1 MHDLAAAIDQELRPR
16 EAAGIDITLLQVIFE
31 PIERRLGHSGGFG
44 RGGGRGYHRALISG
58 GRCGLD
64 SRKVCAVPTGRAYPA
79 RSAGIGCPQ
88 PSFIPQDS
96 KMRQFSETELTAA
109 VIRSFDDTP
118 NPRAKFLLQEL
129 VKSLHDYV
137 RKTDLTF
144 EEWEYAIDFL
154 TRTGQKCTEIRQEF
168 ILLSDVLGVSMLVD
182 AVNHRDREGATETT
196 VLGPFYVGEHK
207 VAPHGTDIS
216 ASLPGER
223 MFVQSRVADLKGKPL
238 AGVPVDVW
246 HADDDGFYDS
256 QKPSYATQGPSSR
269 ARFITDAD
277 GRFFFR
283 TILPCSYPIP
293 TDGPVGEMIVQ
304 TRRHAM
310 RPAHVHFLVD
320 APGHQPLIT
329 HVFMDGDKYLDS
341 DVVFGVKD
349 ELVARIE
356 RRTDPTM
363 PDGKPAA
370 APWHLMTYEF
380 RMKPGDGSAPKPMG
394 VKAKEDA

>member
-1 MHDLAAAIDQELRPR
+1 M
-16 EAAGIDITLLQVIFE
+16 
-31 PIERRLGHSGGFG
+31 
-44 RGGGRGYHRALISG
+44 
-58 GRCGLD
+58 
-64 SRKVCAVPTGRAYPA
+64 
-79 RSAGIGCPQ
+79 PQ
-88 PSFIPQDS
+88 FN
-96 KMRQFSETELTAA
+96 ETELTAA

-118 NPRAKFLLQEL
+118 DPRAKFLLQEL

-137 RKTDLTF
+137 RRTDLTF

-154 TRTGQKCTEIRQEF
+154 TRTGHKCTPIRQEF

-182 AVNHRDREGATETT
+182 AVNHREREGATETT

-207 VAPHGTDIS
+207 VTPHGTDIS
-216 ASLPGER
+216 ATLEGER
-223 MFVQSRVADLKGKPL
+223 MFVQSRVTDLKGKPL
-238 AGVPVDVW
+238 ANVPVDVW
-246 HADDDGFYDS
+246 HADDEGYYDS

-269 ARFITDAD
+269 ARFVTDAD

-310 RPAHVHFLVD
+310 RPAHVHFLVA
-320 APGHQPLIT
+320 APGYEPLIT

-349 ELVARIE
+349 ELVAKIE
-356 RRTDPTM
+356 KRTDPTM

-370 APWHLMTYEF
+370 MPWHLMTYEF
-380 RMKPGDGSAPKPMG
+380 RMKPGAGNAPKPMMA
-394 VKAKEDA
+394 KAPEDA

>member
-1 MHDLAAAIDQELRPR
+1 
-16 EAAGIDITLLQVIFE
+16 
-31 PIERRLGHSGGFG
+31 
-44 RGGGRGYHRALISG
+44 
-58 GRCGLD
+58 
-64 SRKVCAVPTGRAYPA
+64 
-79 RSAGIGCPQ
+79 
-88 PSFIPQDS
+88 
-96 KMRQFSETELTAA
+96 MRQFSETELTAA
-109 VIRSFDDTP
+109 VIRSFDDAP
-118 NPRAKFLLQEL
+118 DPRAKFLLQEL

-154 TRTGQKCTEIRQEF
+154 TRTGQKCTPIRQEF

-182 AVNHRDREGATETT
+182 AVNHRDRDGATQTT

-207 VAPHGTDIS
+207 VTAHGTDIS
-216 ASLPGER
+216 PNNLSGER
-223 MFVQSRVADLKGKPL
+223 MFVQSRVTDLKGKPL
-238 AGVPVDVW
+238 ANVPVDVW

-256 QKPSYATQGPSSR
+256 QKANYDEVGASAR
-269 ARFITDAD
+269 ARFITDSD

-304 TRRHAM
+304 TRRHPM

-329 HVFMDGDKYLDS
+329 HVFIEGDKYLDS

-349 ELVARIE
+349 ELISRIE
-356 RRTDPTM
+356 KRSEPMM
-363 PDGKPAA
+363 PDGKPAGSS
-370 APWHLMTYEF
+370 PWYLMTYDF
-380 RMKPGDGSAPKPMG
+380 RVKPGHGVAPKP
-394 VKAKEDA
+394 